1 MTLPSRIDMTDDENR
16 SLPAPMVAWER
27 LRQGNQRFLS
37 GQPRHPGQDG
47 AKRAELS
54 AGQNPFALNFGCSDS
69 RVAAEIIFDQA
80 WATCSSSEPPDTWS
94 TPASWGRWS
103 SAWRCCTSR

>member
-1 MTLPSRIDMTDDENR
+1 MSDARTGTTR
-16 SLPAPMVAWER
+16 APMLAWER

-54 AGQNPFALNFGCSDS
+54 TRQTRAP
-69 RVAAEIIFDQA
+69 
-80 WATCSSSEPPDTWS
+80 
-94 TPASWGRWS
+94 
-103 SAWRCCTSR
+103 